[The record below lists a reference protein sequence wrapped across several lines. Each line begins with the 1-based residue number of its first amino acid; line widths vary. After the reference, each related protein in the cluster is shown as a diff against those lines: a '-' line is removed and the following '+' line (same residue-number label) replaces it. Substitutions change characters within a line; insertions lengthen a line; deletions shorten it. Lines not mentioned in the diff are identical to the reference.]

1 MHKSFCKTLAR
12 ILKMYF
18 YARRRLAV
26 VFCSAKIEFNDGK
39 KARADQ
45 IKSCLVI
52 GEREYITRLLCMIMA
67 KK

>member
-1 MHKSFCKTLAR
+1 MHKSFCKILAR

-18 YARRRLAV
+18 YARRRLAMA
-26 VFCSAKIEFNDGK
+26 FCSVKIGFNDGK
-39 KARADQ
+39 KACADQ

-52 GEREYITRLLCMIMA
+52 GEREYITRLLCKIMA